1 MRVHI
6 RERIHDYIV
15 YCYSMGYSAEKV
27 FNAAIAVFGEK
38 NEKGIQDCLTRLV
51 HASEPRKPSLTRSL
65 TQFFA
70 FNKQAV

>member
-1 MRVHI
+1 
-6 RERIHDYIV
+6 
-15 YCYSMGYSAEKV
+15 MGYSAEKV

-38 NEKGIQDCLTRLV
+38 NEKGIQDCLTRLA